1 VARVALALL
10 CRFASASSFC
20 CSFSLASFCFCSSP
34 SPDVRHRAA
43 PWKCSPVPSRRHG
56 QWLLPLRPSPLPIA
70 PQTSSASPAMQYAT
84 HTAPIGLIQS
94 DHGDFPWRALR
105 SQCEVGE
112 RTCPMDHPVM
122 RGGDRYRG
130 SVAESMLPSSVRIL
144 PL

>member
-43 PWKCSPVPSRRHG
+43 PWKCSPVPSRQHV
-56 QWLLPLRPSPLPIA
+56 QWLLPLRPSPLSIA
-70 PQTSSASPAMQYAT
+70 PQASSASLVMQYAMRM
-84 HTAPIGLIQS
+84 APIGLIRS
-94 DHGDFPWRALR
+94 DHCDLPWQPLR
-105 SQCEVGE
+105 SQREVGE
-112 RTCPMDHPVM
+112 RARPMDHPVM
-122 RGGDRYRG
+122 WGGDRYRG
-130 SVAESMLPSSVRIL
+130 GVAESMSPSSVRIL